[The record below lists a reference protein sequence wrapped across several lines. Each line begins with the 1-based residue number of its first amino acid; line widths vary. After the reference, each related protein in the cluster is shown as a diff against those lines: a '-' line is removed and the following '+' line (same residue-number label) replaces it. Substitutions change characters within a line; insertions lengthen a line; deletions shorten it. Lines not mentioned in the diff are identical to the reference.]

1 MKSLHKDSWKANV
14 SLYQKY
20 IFCNKTNEIYIGN
33 KEKYIINP
41 NIHILIS
48 KASNHGS
55 YIITKYMK
63 SVTQNKFNRQKAK
76 NWIIHLSQLKTLQ
89 L

>member
-1 MKSLHKDSWKANV
+1 
-14 SLYQKY
+14 
-20 IFCNKTNEIYIGN
+20 
-33 KEKYIINP
+33 
-41 NIHILIS
+41 
-48 KASNHGS
+48 
-55 YIITKYMK
+55 MK

>member
-14 SLYQKY
+14 SLYQKD

-41 NIHILIS
+41 KIHILIS
-48 KASNHGS
+48 KILHNYKVHE
-55 YIITKYMK
+55 ICNPEQI
-63 SVTQNKFNRQKAK
+63 Q
-76 NWIIHLSQLKTLQ
+76 
-89 L
+89 